1 MIFRKA
7 EFSEHKEI
15 MQLARHSKYT
25 RDFSNH
31 IFSGEAMYDKGWINV
46 AEMEL
51 SPHPKVVGF
60 YCVRHKVRT
69 PATTLYFIGVDEEYK
84 DLKIGTDL
92 LQHMKDNSPYK
103 CIELN
108 CMKDNEPAL
117 KFYEKHKFQIT
128 GESLKGKGVHME
140 LRW

>member
-1 MIFRKA
+1 MIIRKA
-7 EFSEHKEI
+7 AFIEHGSI
-15 MQLARHSKYT
+15 MKIAKLSKYT

-31 IFSGEAMYDKGWINV
+31 IFSGEAMYEKGWINV
-46 AEMEL
+46 AHMDFAL
-51 SPHPKVVGF
+51 LAGF
-60 YCVRHKVRT
+60 YCVRHKTRT
-69 PATTLYFIGVDEEYK
+69 PATTLYFIGIDPEFKEMKV
-84 DLKIGTDL
+84 GTDL

-117 KFYEKHKFQIT
+117 KFYEKHGFKET
-128 GESLKGKGVHME
+128 GESLKGTGVHME